1 MWQSIRPLLEPL
13 VTPDTVQV
21 HPIRELY
28 ELCQKENYQLDKTL
42 SRVDGVTSCRIEIKA
57 NGVVLQ
63 EYEYK
68 GYVDKKA
75 ATRLA
80 CKGILKAL
88 QLVET
93 QPM

>member
-1 MWQSIRPLLEPL
+1 M
-13 VTPDTVQV
+13 TPDTVQV
-21 HPIRELY
+21 HPVRELY

-42 SRVDGVTSCRIEIKA
+42 SRVDGVTTCRIEIKA

-68 GYVDKKA
+68 GYVDRKA

-80 CKGILKAL
+80 CKEILKSL

-93 QPM
+93 QPK